1 MAENKRAFEEQLE
14 LENNST
20 GSFSDELNVYWNML
34 KPSQDSAMYSTSNF
48 MDELTFILSFVMGF
62 YTLFLLVQTAR
73 YVYYQTSIVD
83 QHKRKM
89 YNH

>member
-34 KPSQDSAMYSTSNF
+34 KPS
-48 MDELTFILSFVMGF
+48 
-62 YTLFLLVQTAR
+62 
-73 YVYYQTSIVD
+73 
-83 QHKRKM
+83 
-89 YNH
+89 